1 MSLGK
6 IRRRWRICL
15 VGLVVVVASI
25 GTVVGI
31 RAALLGPAASAVIGE
46 GVFDTSYFSYAA
58 SISNPAQ
65 ITIDAAGHLYMA
77 DYNNSRVLGWHS
89 AVGFANNDP
98 ADVVI
103 GQLDSLHVYANQG
116 GVAATPTS
124 LNSPQGVAVD
134 SDGNLYVADSLNNRV
149 TEYTNPFAGFT
160 GTPLAGQSANFAI
173 TATNLGLNESLSLN
187 QPGAVAVDG
196 YNNLFVSELVG
207 GRVLE
212 FLDPLAPAGSC
223 IPNADGS
230 GCAGDT
236 TVDVVLGQSSLTGTL
251 CNQGALAPTASTLC
265 GPYGMAVDPGTNNL
279 YVTDRTN
286 HRVLLFAAPIS
297 TGESAAQVW
306 GHPDFISN
314 AGGVGPDLFQFPDSV
329 VVDSSHNLYVSDTN
343 NNRVLEYAAGLPYPS
358 TSPTRSWGLGVA
370 TDVSNPGQCGPTVT
384 PSNLVGVG
392 IALDSQ
398 GGLYVA
404 DACADRI
411 LVFDNAL
418 TIQSGTRVLGQ
429 ADLVHGMNGN
439 EIFNAS
445 MLGPNSTV
453 VDSKGHLYV
462 VDSDDHRVLGWNTA
476 SNYTDGQ
483 PADGI
488 AVEVEVEL

>member
-134 SDGNLYVADSLNNRV
+134 SDDNLYVADSLNNRV

-187 QPGAVAVDG
+187 QPGAVAVNV

-297 TGESAAQVW
+297 TGESGAQV
-306 GHPDFISN
+306 
-314 AGGVGPDLFQFPDSV
+314 
-329 VVDSSHNLYVSDTN
+329 
-343 NNRVLEYAAGLPYPS
+343 
-358 TSPTRSWGLGVA
+358 LG
-370 TDVSNPGQCGPTVT
+370 
-384 PSNLVGVG
+384 
-392 IALDSQ
+392 
-398 GGLYVA
+398 
-404 DACADRI
+404 
-411 LVFDNAL
+411 
-418 TIQSGTRVLGQ
+418 
-429 ADLVHGMNGN
+429 
-439 EIFNAS
+439 E
-445 MLGPNSTV
+445 
-453 VDSKGHLYV
+453 
-462 VDSDDHRVLGWNTA
+462 
-476 SNYTDGQ
+476 
-483 PADGI
+483 PAF
-488 AVEVEVEL
+488 